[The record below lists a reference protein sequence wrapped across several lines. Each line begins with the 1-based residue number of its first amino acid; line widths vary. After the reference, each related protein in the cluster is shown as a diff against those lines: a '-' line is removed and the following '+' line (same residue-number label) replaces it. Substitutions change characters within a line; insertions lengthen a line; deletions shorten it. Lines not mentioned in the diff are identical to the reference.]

1 MNIPQALEFNS
12 ILERLAGKAVSPAGA
27 QAARQLQPEG
37 TLQAAQFLMKKTMEA
52 ETLLI
57 KRPNYPLCSFSN
69 IEAELKRM
77 RTGASLSCAEILRVT
92 SVFRAAKMAAPLA
105 KDEGA
110 EIIPGIA
117 GGLY

>member
-69 IEAELKRM
+69 IEIIA
-77 RTGASLSCAEILRVT
+77 TSLGNSFSSA
-92 SVFRAAKMAAPLA
+92 FK
-105 KDEGA
+105 
-110 EIIPGIA
+110 
-117 GGLY
+117 